1 MLLKIFNNNLHFL
14 IEKYLVYNVMLVS
27 DEQHSGLVIFQIVLL
42 FFFLTGFYNTLSI
55 VPSRSHWLSI
65 YSRVY
70 ILISS
75 S

>member
-42 FFFLTGFYNTLSI
+42 FFFFLQVFTK
-55 VPSRSHWLSI
+55 H
-65 YSRVY
+65 
-70 ILISS
+70 
-75 S
+75 

>member
-1 MLLKIFNNNLHFL
+1 MLLKIFNNLHFL

-27 DEQHSGLVIFQIVLL
+27 DEQHSGLVIFQILFCF
-42 FFFLTGFYNTLSI
+42 FFFLTGFYKTLSI

-65 YSRVY
+65 DSRGY
-70 ILISS
+70 MLISS

>member
-42 FFFLTGFYNTLSI
+42 FFFSYRFLQNIKYSSQQVSL
-55 VPSRSHWLSI
+55 VI
-65 YSRVY
+65 Y
-70 ILISS
+70 L
-75 S
+75 